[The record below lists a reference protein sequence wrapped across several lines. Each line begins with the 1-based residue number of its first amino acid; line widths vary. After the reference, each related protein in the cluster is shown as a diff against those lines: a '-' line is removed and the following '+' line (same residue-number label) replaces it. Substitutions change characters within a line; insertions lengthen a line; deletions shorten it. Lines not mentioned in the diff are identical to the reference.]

1 MKLRN
6 VIVGTVL
13 VGAALKIGRWSS
25 TDEGRGVDAELFG
38 ELNRGHGPEADRF
51 FTGVTELGSIWA
63 AGAAAG
69 ILALTGRR
77 RAAANA
83 FAAAGAAWLAGQGLK
98 KVAHRPRPYDADAD
112 GTRLLVGRPNA
123 TSWPSSHPAVL
134 TAFTRVAARDL
145 ALGPI
150 SRVGLTGLDL
160 SVAASRVYV
169 GVHYPSDVVSGLLIG
184 RTIGRLWPARRS
196 SPADHRRPP
205 TPPSTRPPRCCL
217 PLLARVRR
225 LARLTGSGRRRV
237 RHLAARPGDRDR
249 IRIGAGPGADRCGGR
264 HTRASARCCSALIGD
279 PRLRT
284 RT

>member
-6 VIVGTVL
+6 VIVGTAL
-13 VGAALKIGRWSS
+13 IGAALKVGRWSS
-25 TDEGRGVDAELFG
+25 TEEGRGVDAELFG

-77 RAAANA
+77 RAAADA
-83 FAAAGAAWLAGQGLK
+83 FAAAGVAWLAGQGLK
-98 KVAHRPRPYDADAD
+98 RVANRPRPYEADAD

-134 TAFTRVAARDL
+134 TAFTRVASRDL
-145 ALGPI
+145 ALGPV
-150 SRVGLTGLDL
+150 SRMGLTGLDI

-184 RTIGRLWPARRS
+184 RTIGRFWPERRWSS
-196 SPADHRRPP
+196 SPSKHRQ
-205 TPPSTRPPRCCL
+205 
-217 PLLARVRR
+217 
-225 LARLTGSGRRRV
+225 
-237 RHLAARPGDRDR
+237 RHQ
-249 IRIGAGPGADRCGGR
+249 
-264 HTRASARCCSALIGD
+264 
-279 PRLRT
+279 
-284 RT
+284 